1 MGPMA
6 LAAAAE
12 APQMPNAIER
22 SWPRYF
28 ATSSDAVAGIISA
41 APNPSMIDSPMSS
54 VGRLR
59 LIDARN
65 DPAANTIAPT
75 RNIFL
80 RPNRSPMRP
89 PVTVSAASVS
99 EYAEMTHC
107 NACSVVCNSRT
118 SVDSDTLR
126 SVVSMMMIASA
137 SERTRSGAHFFMA
150 SNAKCRM
157 QNAECHGCF
166 CILHSAFCIRA
177 RQVQSHRV
185 DTTFA
190 PAWWL
195 SNPHAQTVWPRLAR
209 SRRQV
214 AFRRESLTTPDGD
227 ELILDHVEGTAPV
240 TPSREDGEESPAT
253 SAERASVANPS
264 PFARLR
270 MTNPHFILLHG
281 LEGSSHSISIQGPLS
296 VIARRGFSATA
307 VNWRSCARD
316 PENVL
321 RSIPN
326 RRPRFY
332 HSGET
337 TDFDFVA
344 HTLARRNPDVPLVA
358 FGVSLGGNA
367 LLKWLGEHPSQSII
381 AAAATLSVPYDLG
394 AGAKYLERG
403 AGPLYVSSFLRT

>member
-1 MGPMA
+1 M
-6 LAAAAE
+6 
-12 APQMPNAIER
+12 
-22 SWPRYF
+22 
-28 ATSSDAVAGIISA
+28 
-41 APNPSMIDSPMSS
+41 
-54 VGRLR
+54 
-59 LIDARN
+59 
-65 DPAANTIAPT
+65 
-75 RNIFL
+75 
-80 RPNRSPMRP
+80 
-89 PVTVSAASVS
+89 
-99 EYAEMTHC
+99 
-107 NACSVVCNSRT
+107 
-118 SVDSDTLR
+118 
-126 SVVSMMMIASA
+126 
-137 SERTRSGAHFFMA
+137 
-150 SNAKCRM
+150 
-157 QNAECHGCF
+157 
-166 CILHSAFCIRA
+166 
-177 RQVQSHRV
+177 
-185 DTTFA
+185 TFA

-253 SAERASVANPS
+253 SDERANVANPS

-344 HTLARRNPDVPLVA
+344 HTLARRNPAIPLVA

-403 AGPLYVSSFLRT
+403 AGPLYVSSFLRTLKKKVARVVAEFPETRNIVDVDRALRAKTFREFDDFATAPLHGFRDADDYYTRSSSLQFLGRITTPVLCVNAEDDPFLPPEVLPRVRDEASPSIELRVTQRGGHAGFVTGSAPWNCRYWADELIVDWLAEAGRMSEVIGAGSCLQPTTDNLQSA